1 MAAAVELA
9 EVDLHS
15 SEKTATEACAVPAAD
30 VQAEVEVSTAAV
42 AHSLPVGPDG
52 EPVTWIEKK
61 GQAFENWMNE
71 DWPHVPL
78 FWEKEY
84 TGPSPEEL
92 GWKGRLWHRTR
103 GVVNKSLSGAEFV
116 GEVMV
121 NMLGLNESKYQW
133 VIDSMERE
141 EEQKKQRAL
150 EDSQRRMLR
159 EQAREARA
167 AAAAEA
173 EGEQL
178 ETGAGTE
185 GGGFEETDEGGGD
198 ASS

>member
-103 GVVNKSLSGAEFV
+103 GVVNKSLSGACRCASWTSRPPPPPPPPLP
-116 GEVMV
+116 G
-121 NMLGLNESKYQW
+121 
-133 VIDSMERE
+133 
-141 EEQKKQRAL
+141 
-150 EDSQRRMLR
+150 SQGARDAAPHNGICDRGVTAVCSLPSLPP
-159 EQAREARA
+159 QAPSLWAR
-167 AAAAEA
+167 
-173 EGEQL
+173 
-178 ETGAGTE
+178 
-185 GGGFEETDEGGGD
+185 
-198 ASS
+198 SW